1 MTRGVPPSV
10 EALVRVAQAFGP
22 LLTDVVFLG
31 GAVLP
36 LLLTDPAAHPARGTK
51 DVDVV
56 VEAQSRARFY
66 AFEAALRER
75 GFRNDTSEGA
85 PLCRWIV
92 KGIKVDI
99 MPDDASVLGFSN
111 PWYPE
116 VLRSARAVDI
126 APGLT
131 IRLVSAAAFLATKY
145 AAFVDPTRGGGDY
158 VASRDLE
165 YIIALVDGRPELD
178 QELHDA
184 SAELRGYLGRA
195 LRDLLGARRFRE
207 ALPGHLPGDPAG
219 QARMPRIVDHLRR
232 WADHLPERKP

>member
-1 MTRGVPPSV
+1 
-10 EALVRVAQAFGP
+10 
-22 LLTDVVFLG
+22 
-31 GAVLP
+31 
-36 LLLTDPAAHPARGTK
+36 
-51 DVDVV
+51 
-56 VEAQSRARFY
+56 
-66 AFEAALRER
+66 
-75 GFRNDTSEGA
+75 
-85 PLCRWIV
+85 
-92 KGIKVDI
+92 
-99 MPDDASVLGFSN
+99 MPGDASVLGFSN

-126 APGLT
+126 AEGLT